1 MDFEDIGGG
10 YAKAGGNKV
19 WFLGESVDTDGVITA
34 GQARQLENIG
44 NGYAQV
50 MPMGTLFYMGSKL
63 STKGLGGTAVVID
76 ADWIKYGRVYL
87 RRGEEYSY
95 QEAARVGCNVGQP

>member
-1 MDFEDIGGG
+1 
-10 YAKAGGNKV
+10 
-19 WFLGESVDTDGVITA
+19 
-34 GQARQLENIG
+34 
-44 NGYAQV
+44 
-50 MPMGTLFYMGSKL
+50 MGSKL